1 MSWAATAYV
10 KKLTATPDG
19 TKITRSEKMLLF
31 VLADYYNEEL
41 KAAWVSMQ
49 ELAKH
54 ALMSERQAQRL
65 CKALSAHGALIPT
78 QRIDPKHG
86 QLSNWYTLPG
96 LDLTR
101 GDMVTPPG
109 DMVSGAGDIAMS
121 PNPTEDKDLTPCHT
135 TYDIPL
141 PEPNAAQVLKLDAQ
155 AVLAYLNKVAGR
167 KFREPGLITGCLR
180 RGATVPECVLV
191 IDWWHGW
198 KTIAEPEHVQYFTT
212 KTPFRPE
219 NFDVYRASA
228 EAWDLDGRPSPRA
241 SPPSRAAKREEANYE
256 STLEFVEVMNGQS
269 RSENIRATPGSTGSD
284 LQRGS
289 ASPEKARLLGRPR
302 GHAS

>member
-41 KAAWVSMQ
+41 KAAWVSIG

-54 ALMSERQAQRL
+54 ALMSERQTQRL
-65 CKALSAHGALIPT
+65 CKALTDHGALVPT
-78 QRIDPKHG
+78 RRIDPKHG

-101 GDMVTPPG
+101 GDTMSPAG

-121 PNPTEDKDLTPCHT
+121 PNPTEDKDLTPCLPT
-135 TYDIPL
+135 EDIPQPAHRAPQAL
-141 PEPNAAQVLKLDAQ
+141 KHEAQTVLT
-155 AVLAYLNKVAGR
+155 YLNKVAGR
-167 KFREPGLITGCLR
+167 KFREPGLIVGCLR
-180 RGATVPECVLV
+180 RGATVTECLLV
-191 IDWWHGW
+191 IDWWHDW
-198 KTIAEPEHVQYFTT
+198 KTIEDPGQVQYFTT

-228 EAWDLDGRPSPRA
+228 ESWDMEGRPLPRA
-241 SPPSRAAKREEANYE
+241 SPLTRTQQRDSANI
-256 STLEFVEVMNGQS
+256 STTFDLEDLVSGNNGRQ
-269 RSENIRATPGSTGSD
+269 NIRPEPRPVSHGV
-284 LQRGS
+284 QRRIGS
-289 ASPEKARLLGRPR
+289 A
-302 GHAS
+302 